1 MAIPAESA
9 FSELLR
15 KHRRAAGYSQEALA
29 ERSRLSAR
37 AIASLE
43 QGSRRAPYSDTV
55 TALGEALGLS
65 QNERAQ
71 LEEAAAS
78 ARGRSRPEASG
89 LPAPLT
95 SFIERTEVGEI
106 AGLLLKYRLLTITG
120 SGGVGKT
127 RIALEVARR
136 LDQPYH
142 NIWFVDLLP
151 VRDGKQIAPHVTGLL
166 DVRADA
172 GRNLFVAIARH
183 LRPYRTLLVLDNS
196 EHIVADAAALVGSLL
211 RDCPLLTVLVTSR
224 ELLGH
229 SGEFTFRLPP
239 MNEPTALDLFLAR
252 AKATDRSLYFDSER
266 LTVVAD
272 ICRELDYIPLAIEL
286 AASRVSVLGFDELR
300 KRLKRGISFTGSRDL
315 PARHQTMGAT
325 ISWSSDLLTDMDR
338 LLFERLSVF
347 IGGFTLAAAE
357 AVCADA
363 SLPVGSIADGVLRLV
378 QKSLIEGELV
388 ETSTRY
394 RFLESIRSFAWERLS
409 TNCEVNGMMLRLIG
423 WLVQETRPLALQ
435 TSPELFI
442 KLRSEL
448 DNLAA
453 SVNWAIATGHAATI
467 VAAGRALIG
476 FRRVYYGTSRHGEM
490 RILGFAL
497 LEKLQDF
504 DSPEV
509 VGLLKSA
516 MAAYVTGEEQAGLKA
531 RAIPLLIATGH
542 ASLTADI
549 HARLARLE
557 LLAETNAL
565 EEHIVA
571 VSALLTREER
581 TDSRAGFSL
590 TSTQCV
596 R

>member
-1 MAIPAESA
+1 
-9 FSELLR
+9 
-15 KHRRAAGYSQEALA
+15 
-29 ERSRLSAR
+29 
-37 AIASLE
+37 
-43 QGSRRAPYSDTV
+43 
-55 TALGEALGLS
+55 
-65 QNERAQ
+65 
-71 LEEAAAS
+71 
-78 ARGRSRPEASG
+78 
-89 LPAPLT
+89 
-95 SFIERTEVGEI
+95 
-106 AGLLLKYRLLTITG
+106 
-120 SGGVGKT
+120 
-127 RIALEVARR
+127 
-136 LDQPYH
+136 
-142 NIWFVDLLP
+142 
-151 VRDGKQIAPHVTGLL
+151 
-166 DVRADA
+166 
-172 GRNLFVAIARH
+172 
-183 LRPYRTLLVLDNS
+183 
-196 EHIVADAAALVGSLL
+196 
-211 RDCPLLTVLVTSR
+211 
-224 ELLGH
+224 
-229 SGEFTFRLPP
+229 
-239 MNEPTALDLFLAR
+239 
-252 AKATDRSLYFDSER
+252 
-266 LTVVAD
+266 
-272 ICRELDYIPLAIEL
+272 
-286 AASRVSVLGFDELR
+286 
-300 KRLKRGISFTGSRDL
+300 
-315 PARHQTMGAT
+315 
-325 ISWSSDLLTDMDR
+325 MDR

-409 TNCEVNGMMLRLIG
+409 TSCEVNGMMLRLIG